1 MEPVLSET
9 FTDDGSEFDLDVRLH
24 GVARHGSAEL
34 GEKPPDQQ
42 TMSCA
47 GSCYQGG
54 YTCIE

>member
-1 MEPVLSET
+1 MVPPLPDT
-9 FTDDGSEFDLDVRLH
+9 PPIDTEFDLDVRLQ
-24 GVARHGSAEL
+24 GLARQAPAEL

-54 YTCIE
+54 YTCP

>member
-1 MEPVLSET
+1 MVPASPDASPVDSQ
-9 FTDDGSEFDLDVRLH
+9 FDLDVRLEA
-24 GVARHGSAEL
+24 VARQVSPER

-47 GSCYQGG
+47 GSCYPGG